1 MDKPVIAQ
9 KGPYSV
15 EVEAGKTY
23 AWCQCGRSDAQPYCD
38 GSHQSTEIKP
48 KVFTAHETK
57 KVFLCGCK
65 QTSNAPYC
73 DGTHKKL

>member
-1 MDKPVIAQ
+1 MDKAKIAQ
-9 KGPYSV
+9 KQPFVV
-15 EVEAGKTY
+15 EIEEGKTY
-23 AWCQCGRSDAQPYCD
+23 AWCQCGKSKNQPYCD
-38 GSHQSTEIKP
+38 GSHQTTQFKP

-65 QTSNAPYC
+65 QTGNAPYC